1 MIDVLKSLDEEI
13 YKAINHE
20 FLRQCDN
27 IELIAS
33 ENIVSKAVL
42 IAQGSILTNK
52 YAEGYPGKR
61 YYNGCEFVDEVENL
75 AIERAKSIF
84 GVKYANVQPHSG
96 TNANHS
102 VFFAF
107 LKPGDK
113 IMGLD
118 ISCGGH
124 LTHGAK
130 VSESGSWFDSIP
142 YHVDADGI
150 IDYQKLREDAKKHH
164 PKLIIAGAS
173 AYSRVI
179 DWSIFREICD
189 EVGAIFMADVAHYAG
204 LIVAGSYPSPIG
216 IADVVTSTTHKTL
229 RGPRGG
235 IILWNDEKYTK
246 NINFATFPAT
256 QGGPLM
262 HIIAAKAVC
271 FKEASTQE
279 FRKYGHDVVK
289 NAKAF
294 ANKMIDNGLN
304 IVSGGTDSHMF
315 LVDISSTG
323 LSGKEIA
330 NALDLIGITL
340 NKNSIPFDIRSP
352 FETSGLRIG
361 TPACTTR
368 GFTEDDFNIVAN
380 IINTT
385 IKAKLDQVFNDG
397 FVSQMKS
404 EVKSL
409 TSKYPIYQD

>member
-1 MIDVLKSLDEEI
+1 MIDVLKSFDPEI

-75 AIERAKSIF
+75 AIDRAKSIF
-84 GVKYANVQPHSG
+84 GAKYVNVQPHSG

-130 VSESGSWFDSIP
+130 VSESGSWFESIP
-142 YHVDADGI
+142 YHVDASGI

-189 EVGAIFMADVAHYAG
+189 EVGAIFMADIAHYAG

-271 FKEASTQE
+271 FKEASTEE

-289 NAKAF
+289 NAKTF

-340 NKNSIPFDIRSP
+340 NKNSIPFDTRSP

-385 IKAKLDQVFNDG
+385 IKTKLDQSFGDD
-397 FVSQMKS
+397 FVRKMKS
-404 EVKSL
+404 EVKNL